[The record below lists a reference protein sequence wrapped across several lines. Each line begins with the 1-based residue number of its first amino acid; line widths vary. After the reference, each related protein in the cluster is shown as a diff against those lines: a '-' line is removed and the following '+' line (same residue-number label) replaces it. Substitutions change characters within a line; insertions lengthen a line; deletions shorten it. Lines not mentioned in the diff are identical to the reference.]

1 MIASLSCESSN
12 DLQFSTDKNLPG
24 KELPGG
30 PRWLRLHL
38 PMQVVW
44 VWSVVGEI
52 SSHTLHG
59 QKNQNTKQKK
69 YCNKYNKDFKNGPH
83 QKKKIFL

>member
-30 PRWLRLHL
+30 P
-38 PMQVVW
+38 VVKT
-44 VWSVVGEI
+44 SPSNAGGVGSI
-52 SSHTLHG
+52 CGRRDKFPHTSRP
-59 QKNQNTKQKK
+59 KNQNTKQKK
-69 YCNKYNKDFKNGPH
+69 YCNTYNKEFKNGPH
-83 QKKKIFL
+83 QKKIFL

>member
-30 PRWLRLHL
+30 P
-38 PMQVVW
+38 VVKA
-44 VWSVVGEI
+44 SPSDAGGVGLICGRRDKFPHPSWPKKPEHETEEI
-52 SSHTLHG
+52 L
-59 QKNQNTKQKK
+59 
-69 YCNKYNKDFKNGPH
+69 
-83 QKKKIFL
+83 

>member
-30 PRWLRLHL
+30 P
-38 PMQVVW
+38 VVKA
-44 VWSVVGEI
+44 SPSDAGGVGLI
-52 SSHTLHG
+52 CGRRDKFPHTSWP
-59 QKNQNTKQKK
+59 KK
-69 YCNKYNKDFKNGPH
+69 P
-83 QKKKIFL
+83 